1 MKLERTRERPLAIGD
16 ITQKQA
22 LTFLSV
28 QLTAGLVVL
37 LQLNWYRSVD
47 FPW

>member
-1 MKLERTRERPLAIGD
+1 MKLERTRERPLANGD

-22 LTFLSV
+22 LTFLGA
-28 QLTAGLVVL
+28 QLTAGLAVL
-37 LQLNWYRSVD
+37 LQLNWYRYGS